1 MGILVYFRGA
11 VVVQKQNKENNK
23 KIQKYSLSSLTVF
36 GTSSVFSRVVTRT
49 CSRPCVRCILG
60 QYNLLYNIY
69 KGYVRGEEVSLRAAS
84 KLISETTLETP
95 RKYDL
100 ILKTYFF
107 VKNVNWRLVCVFL
120 PVLVPETACILH

>member
-36 GTSSVFSRVVTRT
+36 GTSSVFPELLQGLARGLACVAFLGNITFFTIFIRAT
-49 CSRPCVRCILG
+49 CVARKFP
-60 QYNLLYNIY
+60 Y
-69 KGYVRGEEVSLRAAS
+69 EP
-84 KLISETTLETP
+84 LISETTLETP

>member
-1 MGILVYFRGA
+1 M
-11 VVVQKQNKENNK
+11 
-23 KIQKYSLSSLTVF
+23 
-36 GTSSVFSRVVTRT
+36 
-49 CSRPCVRCILG
+49 RCILG

-100 ILKTYFF
+100 ILKIDFF